1 MALMTEMILWLFALG
16 LILFEL
22 MVIVAKPKAIR
33 FLNAFVKTPWHHFL
47 EQTLRLIVGAALVIH
62 APSMKFSEL
71 FGVFGW
77 IVIIPSLML
86 VGLPWRWHRSFAKKV
101 IPTVIKFI
109 QFYGILC
116 LALGIFIIYSL
127 V

>member
-1 MALMTEMILWLFALG
+1 MALISAIIVWLFAFA
-16 LILFEL
+16 LILFEIL
-22 MVIVAKPKAIR
+22 VLTAKPKVIN

-47 EQTLRLIVGAALVIH
+47 EQTLRLIVGAAILVH
-62 APSMKFSEL
+62 APNMAFSEF

-77 IVIIPSLML
+77 IIIITSLML
-86 VGLPWRWHRSFAKKV
+86 VGLPWRWHHTFAQKV

-109 QFYGILC
+109 QIYGILC
-116 LALGIFIIYSL
+116 LVLGGFIIYCL

>member
-1 MALMTEMILWLFALG
+1 MAITAEIIVWLFALG
-16 LILFEL
+16 LITFEFL
-22 MVIVAKPKAIR
+22 ILLAKPKAIQ

-47 EQTLRLIVGAALVIH
+47 EQTLRLIVGASIVVH
-62 APSMKFSEL
+62 APNMAFSEF

-77 IVIIPSLML
+77 VIIITSLML
-86 VGLPWRWHRSFAKKV
+86 VGLPWRWHRTFAQKV

-109 QFYGILC
+109 QLYGILC
-116 LALGIFIIYSL
+116 LALGIFLIYSL

>member
-1 MALMTEMILWLFALG
+1 MALIVEATVWLFAFG
-16 LILFEL
+16 LILFEIL
-22 MVIVAKPKAIR
+22 ILIAKPQAIS

-47 EQTLRLIVGAALVIH
+47 EQTLRLIVGAALVVQ
-62 APSMKFSEL
+62 APNMAFSEF

-77 IVIIPSLML
+77 IIIITSLML
-86 VGLPWRWHRSFAKKV
+86 VGLPWRWHRTFAQKV

-109 QFYGILC
+109 QLYGILC
-116 LALGIFIIYSL
+116 FALGIFIIYSL